1 MPSAAS
7 GTALERGLDGEHG
20 RRSSIG
26 LLASP
31 PAFKG
36 AGSGVVVSC
45 QPQSLPGTCAP
56 HLNPAGELAK
66 DIHNVGKI
74 ANMKAELITR
84 FKSVADDG
92 GVTELVVWRV
102 PQPVSP
108 SGHGYKYRAVYVVD
122 GVRVIG
128 FDNERG
134 KGDHCHLHGRELPYN
149 FTTVD
154 ALVEDF
160 IAAVDAA
167 RRTP

>member
-1 MPSAAS
+1 
-7 GTALERGLDGEHG
+7 
-20 RRSSIG
+20 
-26 LLASP
+26 
-31 PAFKG
+31 
-36 AGSGVVVSC
+36 
-45 QPQSLPGTCAP
+45 LPGTCAP

-108 SGHGYKYRAVYVVD
+108 SGHGYKYRAVYLVD

-149 FTTVD
+149 FTTID